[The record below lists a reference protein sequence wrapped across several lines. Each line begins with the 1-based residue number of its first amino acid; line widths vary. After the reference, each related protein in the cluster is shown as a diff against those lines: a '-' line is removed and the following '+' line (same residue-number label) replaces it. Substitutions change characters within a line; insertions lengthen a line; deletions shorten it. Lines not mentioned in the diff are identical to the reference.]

1 MHHVIGLDF
10 ETKYCEKEGFGIKQQ
25 GMVRYIKDPRFD
37 PYLISVSDGS
47 DTWAG
52 QPKNFNW
59 SSLDGAT
66 LVSHNRA
73 FDETVYEEMVLRGLA
88 PRVDLQ
94 AWHCTANLAV
104 YLCMRRDLARA
115 CEFLLGVT
123 VDKSERGKADGKGW
137 AELTAEDGGVAML
150 EYARKDAL
158 LCWTLWARF
167 GHLWPERERRLSD
180 LTILQGRRG
189 VQIDVE
195 NLNRQLILAQSARI
209 HAETLLPWVSE
220 GKPKT
225 SPKAIAEQCRR
236 EGIPCPPVKSHIGG
250 EEAFEEWETAYRPK
264 FSWVKAI
271 GDWRQVNKYIG
282 QLETIKSRLY
292 EDGCFPFDLLYFGA
306 HTGRWSGAG
315 GFNLQNLRKEPLG
328 TEGGSLDIR
337 SLFVA
342 RPGRKMMAPDLSQI
356 EPRVLAYLAG
366 DTAMLNSMAAGE
378 SPYSAHAIATMGW
391 KGGNLKSENKELY
404 ALAKARVL
412 GLGYGCGWK
421 KFITVAQ
428 VMAGLNITE
437 NDPEFVHAVSDEGNF
452 CFDAEGKPL
461 MVSGYGQ
468 NSRRIVADYRASNPL
483 VVALWK
489 KLDDAFRA
497 SVGGNFEMELPSGR
511 TLRYPEVRRERR
523 AVADPDNPK
532 KFSHRLVYTALTF
545 DQTRNAVVRKPL
557 YGGLLCENLVQATAR
572 DVFGEH
578 LLTLDQTPG
587 VNILFHVHD
596 EAVIETDPEIS
607 VEQVLKVMS
616 RTPEWLSGCPL
627 AAEGA
632 EILCYQK

>member
-1 MHHVIGLDF
+1 MNRVIGLDF

-25 GMVRYIKDPRFD
+25 GMVRYIKDERFD
-37 PYLISVSDGS
+37 PYLISVSDGA

-104 YLCMRRDLARA
+104 YLCMRRDLVRA

-137 AELTAEDGGVAML
+137 AELTAEDGGAAML

-180 LTILQGRRG
+180 LTIRQGRRG
-189 VQIDVE
+189 IQIDVE
-195 NLNRQLILAQSARI
+195 NLNRQLILAQSALI

-236 EGIPCPPVKSHIGG
+236 EGIPCPPVKSHKGG
-250 EEAFEEWETAYRPK
+250 EEAFEKWETAYRPK

-282 QLETIKSRLY
+282 QLETIKSRLL
-292 EDGCFPFDLLYFGA
+292 DGGIFPHDSLYFGA

-315 GFNLQNLRKEPLG
+315 GFNVQNMRKEALEVG
-328 TEGGSLDIR
+328 GGSLDIR
-337 SLFVA
+337 SLFIA

-356 EPRVLAYLAG
+356 EPRVLAYFAG
-366 DTAMLNSMAAGE
+366 DKAMLDSMAAGE

-412 GLGYGCGWK
+412 GLGYGCGWR

-437 NDPEFVHAVSDEGNF
+437 NDPEFVHAVSDEGSP

-461 MVSGYGQ
+461 IVSGYGL

-497 SVGGNFEMELPSGR
+497 SVGGTFEIELPSGR

-545 DQTRNAVVRKPL
+545 DQTRNSVVRKPH

-572 DVFGEH
+572 DVFGER

-587 VNILFHVHD
+587 INVLFHVHD
-596 EAVIETDPEIS
+596 EAIIETDPSVS
-607 VEQVLKVMS
+607 VESVLKIMS

-632 EILCYQK
+632 EIPCYKK